1 MAGSGG
7 IRKDLKVPQVV
18 GKFGRVLWFWRAP
31 EQASEGPVRTANI
44 CTVLVILTGCHLT
57 VGDAT
62 WALLG
67 MPPGLCW
74 GCHLSSFYVFG
85 PSKLV
90 FSLLAQEISFATSV
104 S

>member
-44 CTVLVILTGCHLT
+44 CNYGSGHTNRMPPYCWGCDLSS

-62 WALLG
+62 
-67 MPPGLCW
+67 
-74 GCHLSSFYVFG
+74 
-85 PSKLV
+85 
-90 FSLLAQEISFATSV
+90 
-104 S
+104 